1 MQTAFQCSFTS
12 FVLIKEITR
21 KLLDRNVHS
30 ILQRQFAIRNLSCF
44 VHLLCHI
51 SSFIYINVQ
60 YILCKH
66 VITFTILSRFQRQ
79 YVQLSLSCYTTHWVL
94 HVISNRKLCINI
106 SLPIKILDGAFTFAS
121 LFNAKLC
128 CLKQL
133 SPTLSLSLSRILQ
146 LFRNLLSLRLLFDSP
161 IFFCII

>member
-1 MQTAFQCSFTS
+1 M
-12 FVLIKEITR
+12 
-21 KLLDRNVHS
+21 NVHS

-133 SPTLSLSLSRILQ
+133 SLPLYLYLSQEFFNYFEICSVCVCFLILRFSSALFSRAKSILISWFWQ
-146 LFRNLLSLRLLFDSP
+146 NKNIQNL
-161 IFFCII
+161 